1 MDDTKWGR
9 IVENE
14 EDQKTFQD
22 GLNSLMK
29 WSQDWL
35 MDFNVDKC
43 HIMHIGPKNKEYKYT
58 MGEQELQESEFEK
71 DIRVLIQKNL
81 KPYLQCAKAAKTS
94 NAVLAQI
101 SWGVSYQDKNTFLHL
116 FRTYVRPHLDYCALA
131 YSPWTPGDKKNPGKC
146 TKKSYWHS
154 L

>member
-29 WSQDWL
+29 WSQDWQ

-71 DIRVLIQKNL
+71 DIGVLIQKNL
-81 KPYLQCAKAAKTS
+81 KPSLQCAKAAKTA
-94 NAVLAQI
+94 NAILAQI
-101 SWGVSYQDKNTFLHL
+101 SRGYHI
-116 FRTYVRPHLDYCALA
+116 
-131 YSPWTPGDKKNPGKC
+131 G
-146 TKKSYWHS
+146 TKIPSCICS
-154 L
+154 GPM